1 MHALG
6 AKRFLTVHQ
15 RSSLWRCTPGR
26 SPLQNAKRLRDEK
39 GFPILMPRLGD
50 VVHYTDS
57 TFTTDDWWEK
67 LN

>member
-1 MHALG
+1 MHPW
-6 AKRFLTVHQ
+6 KE
-15 RSSLWRCTPGR
+15 
-26 SPLQNAKRLRDEK
+26 PLQNAKRLRDEK

-67 LN
+67 LD